1 MKIHVLSIS
10 IHRVL
15 SRYHPNT
22 SSLISLLSI
31 CSIHVS
37 IYRSLPWHIP
47 RYLPID
53 RTPLACISYL
63 FFFMFFI
70 FYSLCVHSIL
80 FSCFSCRSMVPCSP
94 CFLYVSFLSISGHFF
109 FFFGFLCP
117 LTIVTKRGRNLS
129 FECHSSRGVI
139 DLGGELHVIGKKIF
153 EVTNLGGELVWY
165 TLIYFEMCIFV
176 LRSYVMIEIF
186 LLFILLALW
195 IKIFLSLVI

>member
-94 CFLYVSFLSISGHFF
+94 CFLYVSFLSISGQIFF
-109 FFFGFLCP
+109 WLSMPFNNRDKKGEKFEFWMSFLRGSNRS
-117 LTIVTKRGRNLS
+117 RGRTSCYREENLW
-129 FECHSSRGVI
+129 C
-139 DLGGELHVIGKKIF
+139 
-153 EVTNLGGELVWY
+153 N
-165 TLIYFEMCIFV
+165 
-176 LRSYVMIEIF
+176 
-186 LLFILLALW
+186 
-195 IKIFLSLVI
+195 